1 MPRFARNFIKTS
13 YLHIMTQGINK
24 TYIFEY
30 EEDIKYYIKIMYEL
44 LKEYKIKIIAY
55 CIMNNHTHML
65 VKVEKIEEISN
76 YMLRLNSKYARYYN
90 KKYKRVGYVFRDRF
104 RSEGIYND
112 SQLYNCMRY
121 IYNNPVKA
129 GICNRPDEYKWS
141 YYKPIPEETSENL
154 SEETSENLPEETSE
168 TYIFI
173 DDEEEVEKAY
183 KEYIKI
189 FMKKNDMDFKNL
201 KKNKELLKELITTLN
216 KDYGLSLRKIAV
228 ELNIPRETLRLIN
241 KK

>member
-1 MPRFARNFIKTS
+1 MPRFPRNFIKTS

-65 VKVEKIEEISN
+65 VKVEKIEELSN

-112 SQLYNCMRY
+112 AQLYNCIRY

-129 GICNRPDEYKWS
+129 GICNRPEEYKWS
-141 YYKPIPEETSENL
+141 NYKPIPEKISD
-154 SEETSENLPEETSE
+154 

-173 DDEEEVEKAY
+173 DDEEEIEKAY

-189 FMKKNDMDFKNL
+189 FMEKNNL
-201 KKNKELLKELITTLN
+201 DIINPKRNKELLKELITTLN
-216 KDYGLSLRKIAV
+216 KDYGLSLRKIAF

>member
-1 MPRFARNFIKTS
+1 
-13 YLHIMTQGINK
+13 
-24 TYIFEY
+24 
-30 EEDIKYYIKIMYEL
+30 
-44 LKEYKIKIIAY
+44 
-55 CIMNNHTHML
+55 ML

-141 YYKPIPEETSENL
+141 NYKPIPEKTSD
-154 SEETSENLPEETSE
+154 

-173 DDEEEVEKAY
+173 GDEEEIEKAH

-189 FMKKNDMDFKNL
+189 FMKKNNL
-201 KKNKELLKELITTLN
+201 DIINPKRNKELLKELITTLN
-216 KDYGLSLRKIAV
+216 KDYRLSLRKIAV

-241 KK
+241 KE